1 MHDRVKVINDILNKI
16 RRKNEEDNILAAK
29 YKGDK
34 KYVRIEKRMKEKAQN
49 LERAHDSKASW
60 FAFTKNQQ
68 KIDTILLNIKEDV
81 DDFCLDNDD
90 IITVEGIFTKKIKS
104 NVTRRFR
111 QEEINTD
118 SELRSYVTNLIEK
131 EYKNSVYERV

>member
-1 MHDRVKVINDILNKI
+1 M
-16 RRKNEEDNILAAK
+16 A
-29 YKGDK
+29 
-34 KYVRIEKRMKEKAQN
+34 KRMKEKAQS
-49 LERAHDSKASW
+49 LENAHDAKASW
-60 FAFTKNQQ
+60 FAFTKNQR

-90 IITVEGIFTKKIKS
+90 IITVEGVFTKKIKS

-111 QEEINTD
+111 QEEISTD

-131 EYKNSVYERV
+131 EYQNSVYERV